1 MQSGVESGT
10 LPGVTH
16 EERGKEIARRR
27 MAHGLRSVREFAER
41 TGLSREAVTKAER
54 GDASEGTYQRL
65 ESWLDA
71 FDEEVGDD
79 TSKGGSGGLVTFRA
93 QGVFGA
99 ADVTVAGPVENTAE
113 LAEQFARLLDNLRR
127 RENGDV

>member
-1 MQSGVESGT
+1 
-10 LPGVTH
+10 
-16 EERGKEIARRR
+16 
-27 MAHGLRSVREFAER
+27 MANGLRSVREFAER

-54 GDASEGTYQRL
+54 GEASEGTYQRL
-65 ESWLDA
+65 EAWLDA

-79 TSKGGSGGLVTFRA
+79 TSKREASGGLVTFRA
-93 QGVFGA
+93 QGIFGA